1 MRIKINIIKLKVI
14 KLLNK
19 KKSVKMITKIKT
31 MVWKQKQKMINNDE
45 VLKYM
50 KKVTGMDPWNT
61 KKNMS
66 TLVKKALSRSLK

>member
-1 MRIKINIIKLKVI
+1 MRKINMIKLKVI

-31 MVWKQKQKMINNDE
+31 MIWKQKQKMINNDE

-50 KKVTGMDPWNT
+50 KKVTGMDHWNT